1 MYEFITSQDEREA
14 EIFRNTSERDVRTYS
29 YLFRDNS
36 LELPEIEIKI
46 QSIWLID
53 FQILEPCLS
62 KRTSLKKKRSFER
75 IILIPLNLQMMTKLG
90 NNMIFLKL
98 IF

>member
-36 LELPEIEIKI
+36 LELPEIEIDPKYLAYRLSNTRTRLI
-46 QSIWLID
+46 Q
-53 FQILEPCLS
+53 
-62 KRTSLKKKRSFER
+62 RTSLKKF
-75 IILIPLNLQMMTKLG
+75 
-90 NNMIFLKL
+90 
-98 IF
+98 